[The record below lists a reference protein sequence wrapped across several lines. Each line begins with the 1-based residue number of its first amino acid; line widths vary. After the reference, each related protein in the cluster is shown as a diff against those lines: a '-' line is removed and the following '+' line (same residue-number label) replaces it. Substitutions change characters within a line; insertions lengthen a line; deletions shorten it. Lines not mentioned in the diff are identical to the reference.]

1 MCAHIWDNKEETVK
15 KRGLKGGT
23 HLSWASC
30 PGRVAER
37 TREDCKLGGVRAK
50 SDVNAGAEKEPQD
63 PFHCVLA
70 KEWIESSACSIWGSA
85 APKLSHKP
93 APKAYDF
100 HGHGC
105 HSNDSTPWYSFIF
118 SIDLFAKRCDKIPNR
133 LKGES
138 SILAHGFRDSD
149 PCSEGKAPPGAPL
162 SVAVE
167 RYSGIFI
174 TWVEKAG

>member
-1 MCAHIWDNKEETVK
+1 MCAHIRDNKEGTAK

-37 TREDCKLGGVRAK
+37 TREDCKLGGLRAK
-50 SDVNAGAEKEPQD
+50 SDVNACVEKEPQD

-70 KEWIESSACSIWGSA
+70 KEWIESSAGSIWGSA

-105 HSNDSTPWYSFIF
+105 HSNDPTPWYSSSA
-118 SIDLFAKRCDKIPNR
+118 SICLQSAVTKYPTDSRGKALFWLMDS
-133 LKGES
+133 ETW
-138 SILAHGFRDSD
+138 ILAVRGRRRLEHL
-149 PCSEGKAPPGAPL
+149 CL
-162 SVAVE
+162 
-167 RYSGIFI
+167 
-174 TWVEKAG
+174 WQ